1 MTEDAGSRKPS
12 SRAPTAQRRSA
23 SCLHCTCGWAGAL
36 APPPRPAL
44 PAHPARSSPSPRLS
58 RTDTHAGHCHPGAGK
73 PLAACTADPLRT
85 PDLFLLQKRRPALF
99 VGSFTPFACVTK
111 RLHGSSP
118 AFAGQTELIFL
129 ELLEAACPPISDLS
143 VCLICCV
150 LPHATSHAPG
160 SAYSQPFA
168 RTGAGGNDYIKTSRF
183 YQHEQHCA

>member
-36 APPPRPAL
+36 APCPRLAL
-44 PAHPARSSPSPRLS
+44 PAHPARSSPRPRLS

-99 VGSFTPFACVTK
+99 VGSFTPFAHVTK

-118 AFAGQTELIFL
+118 AFAGQTALIFL
-129 ELLEAACPPISDLS
+129 ELLKAACPPKKLGPWSHCQFRISQCALS
-143 VCLICCV
+143 AV
-150 LPHATSHAPG
+150 S
-160 SAYSQPFA
+160 S
-168 RTGAGGNDYIKTSRF
+168 
-183 YQHEQHCA
+183 